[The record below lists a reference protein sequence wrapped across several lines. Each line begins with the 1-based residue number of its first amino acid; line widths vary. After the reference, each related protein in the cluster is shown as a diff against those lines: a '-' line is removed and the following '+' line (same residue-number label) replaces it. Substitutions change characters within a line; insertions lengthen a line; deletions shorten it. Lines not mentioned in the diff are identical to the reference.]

1 MAKWFGQIGFAVTEE
16 TAPDVWTEHIIERS
30 YYGDIIRNT
39 KSLGSSNQINDGFN
53 ISNQISFI
61 ADPYARENFYRMKY
75 ATFQGARW
83 KITNVSVEYPRLT
96 MTFGG
101 LWNGEE
107 PEESVT
113 YF

>member
-30 YYGDIIRNT
+30 YYGDVLRNYR
-39 KSLGSSNQINDGFN
+39 SNTTVNDINEGFN

-61 ADPYARENFYRMKY
+61 ADPYAKENFYRMKY
-75 ATFQGARW
+75 VTFMGTRW
-83 KITNVSVEYPRLT
+83 KIENIEVQFPRLI
-96 MTFGG
+96 MSLGG

-107 PEESVT
+107 PS
-113 YF
+113 